1 MGNSV
6 YGSAPPCLLARSTHP
21 LVADELLVA
30 HGLVGLEGGHGAG
43 GGGAVAEADV
53 AAPVVVPAL
62 VSRLERA
69 LFSAARTLQ
78 EEERRLCGIVMKI

>member
-30 HGLVGLEGGHGAG
+30 DGLIGLEGGHGAG